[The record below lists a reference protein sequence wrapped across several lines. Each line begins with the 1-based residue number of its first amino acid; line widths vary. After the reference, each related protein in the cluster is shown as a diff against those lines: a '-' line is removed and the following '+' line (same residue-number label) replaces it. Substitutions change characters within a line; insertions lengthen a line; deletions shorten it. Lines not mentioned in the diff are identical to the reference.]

1 MKNIHFINVFFFGQT
16 RALDVFF
23 FFFFFFWGG
32 GGGDCIKRKK
42 KHTKAQGTLVLGKR
56 LQQNKES
63 HHQLKETKHRCIPQK
78 IQTNTC
84 RLQRRKETNY
94 RGIE

>member
-23 FFFFFFWGG
+23 FFFFFLGGG

-42 KHTKAQGTLVLGKR
+42 KTYKSTGNSCVGKKTTTEQRVPPPTQRDKAQVHTPEDTNKHMQASKEKR
-56 LQQNKES
+56 NK
-63 HHQLKETKHRCIPQK
+63 L
-78 IQTNTC
+78 
-84 RLQRRKETNY
+84 
-94 RGIE
+94 